1 MAVDNREKVR
11 SVSTDKYT
19 NEVRQRWG
27 NTEAYKESLQRN
39 ADTDKAVKALDAVLG
54 GFAGLHR
61 NGTAPDDEPAKIQV
75 EKLRQCITDNFYTC
89 TDEILAGLGEMY
101 TADERFKNNIDKH
114 GEGTAEFISACIRSY

>member
-1 MAVDNREKVR
+1 MAVNNREKVR

-27 NTEAYKESLQRN
+27 NTEAYKESRQRN

-54 GFAGLHR
+54 RFAGLHR

-114 GEGTAEFISACIRSY
+114 GEGTAEYISACIRSY

>member
-1 MAVDNREKVR
+1 M
-11 SVSTDKYT
+11 STDKYT

-27 NTEAYKESLQRN
+27 NTEAYKESRQRN

-114 GEGTAEFISACIRSY
+114 GEGTAEYISACIRSY